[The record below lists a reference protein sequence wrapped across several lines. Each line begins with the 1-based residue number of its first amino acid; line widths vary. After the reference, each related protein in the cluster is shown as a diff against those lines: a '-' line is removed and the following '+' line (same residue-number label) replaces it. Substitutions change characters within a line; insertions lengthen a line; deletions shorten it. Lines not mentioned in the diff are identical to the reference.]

1 MKKDELKKILKPLIK
16 ECIKEV
22 IFEDGTLSNIVSEVA
37 QGLGRTPLVEAA
49 PAVREVDNAAQREAM
64 NTQRIQEAQ
73 QRQQQLLSAIGT
85 DAYGGVNVFEGTTP
99 LSSPGSPGQANV
111 PSSPLGGVMPND
123 AGVDIHKNDYLGKL
137 NVNDDGLLNRDLI
150 VINFFKKLNIPI
162 ATVIGGGYSKDNL
175 ELANRHS
182 VIFNAVDKVFN

>member
-49 PAVREVDNAAQREAM
+49 PAVREVDNTALREAQSAQRM
-64 NTQRIQEAQ
+64 QEAQ

-99 LSSPGSPGQANV
+99 LSKGGSISTE
-111 PSSPLGGVMPND
+111 PSARGALSDVDPND
-123 AGVDIHKNDYLGKL
+123 PGIDITNIM
-137 NVNDDGLLNRDLI
+137 DLASGRWAAHM
-150 VINFFKKLNIPI
+150 K
-162 ATVIGGGYSKDNL
+162 
-175 ELANRHS
+175 
-182 VIFNAVDKVFN
+182 